1 MKKIKIGSSAIAAS
15 NIAMGCMRINNLS
28 CEDTEKLVRTAM
40 DEGINFFDHADIY
53 GGDHGCEAH
62 FGNSVS
68 LSASQREQIY
78 IQTKCGIRPGLYD
91 FSKAH
96 ILRQVDDSLKA
107 LKTDYIDI
115 LLLHRPDT
123 LMEPEEVAE
132 AFTTLHNAGK
142 VRQFGVSNQTPLQM
156 ELLQKYIPYKLIANQ
171 LQLSVAHT
179 PMIDVG
185 IAANMAIDQSV
196 DRTGGVL
203 EYCRLKDITIQAW
216 SPFQQGF
223 FDGPFLGDM
232 QHYAELNGVISRIA
246 AEYGVAD
253 TTIAI
258 AFLTRHPADI
268 QVILG
273 TTNIQR
279 MTDACKASEL
289 RLTRDQWYEIYRAA
303 GNKIP

>member
-1 MKKIKIGSSAIAAS
+1 MKQIRIGGSDIVAS
-15 NIAMGCMRINNLS
+15 NIAMGCMRINGLS
-28 CEDTEKLVRTAM
+28 ASDAEKMVRTAIN
-40 DEGINFFDHADIY
+40 EGVNFFDHADIY
-53 GGDHGCEAH
+53 GGNHACEAH
-62 FGNSVS
+62 FGNSVA

-91 FSKAH
+91 FSKEH
-96 ILRQVDDSLKA
+96 IIKQAEDSLKA

-132 AFTTLHNAGK
+132 AFCALHSAGK
-142 VRQFGVSNQTPLQM
+142 VRHFGVSNHTPLQM

-179 PMIDVG
+179 PMIDSG
-185 IAANMAIDQSV
+185 MAANMAIDQSI

-203 EYCRLKDITIQAW
+203 EYCRIKDITIQAW

-223 FDGPFLGDM
+223 FGGPFLGDM
-232 QHYAELNGVISRIA
+232 EHFAELNQVISRIA
-246 AEYGVAD
+246 EKYGVTD

-258 AFLTRHPADI
+258 AFLTRHPANI

-273 TTNIQR
+273 TMNTQR
-279 MTDACKASEL
+279 FTDACKASEL
-289 RLTRDQWYEIYRAA
+289 YLTREEWYEIYKAA